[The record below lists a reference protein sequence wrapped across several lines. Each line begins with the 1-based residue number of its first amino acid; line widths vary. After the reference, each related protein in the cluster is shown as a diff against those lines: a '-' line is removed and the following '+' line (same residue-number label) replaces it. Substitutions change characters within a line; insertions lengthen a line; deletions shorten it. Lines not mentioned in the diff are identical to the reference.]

1 MFNQSNQQYVRV
13 SILLSDGS
21 NFTGQIG
28 CGLTAKIENALNSAS
43 AFVEI
48 VDDNKK
54 HSFISK
60 NQILRVEAAPALAA
74 TGIPP
79 QPSDSSPSPA
89 SQPALTDA
97 A

>member
-60 NQILRVEAAPALAA
+60 NQILRVESAPAKAVPIASPELSATATDHAA
-74 TGIPP
+74 MTN
-79 QPSDSSPSPA
+79 
-89 SQPALTDA
+89 A